1 MRTLRI
7 ELIVWVWEMEEFVL
21 GDKIPKQIS
30 YRVLMILHVM
40 LGMEDVI
47 EWRNTDLIAYLVRTR
62 CNWFMWNMLREE
74 KLFWLLICFVMDRQ
88 ICKGTWTVCNCLRYV
103 CVSGFASL
111 IEYFVYSLP
120 TFSLCFVLLI
130 NFSIQSTK
138 V

>member
-62 CNWFMWNMLREE
+62 CN
-74 KLFWLLICFVMDRQ
+74 
-88 ICKGTWTVCNCLRYV
+88 
-103 CVSGFASL
+103 
-111 IEYFVYSLP
+111 
-120 TFSLCFVLLI
+120 
-130 NFSIQSTK
+130 
-138 V
+138 